1 MDGRSP
7 ARLKTSHCS
16 IESSRETR
24 LTSRLRARWSRRWSR
39 GSETTPNLQLLTPKI
54 RSALWRLGIGR
65 WELTL
70 SSSCW
75 RVDDLPILLHIDDEP
90 PAFRGFVQSACE
102 RADVRLAV
110 VRPLARAVGVMDD
123 HGQTGTRCRC
133 RPFEHLEV
141 AV

>member
-65 WELTL
+65 WELTVL
-70 SSSCW
+70 SSLW
-75 RVDDLPILLHIDDEP
+75 GAYALRITVHIDDELL
-90 PAFRGFVQSACE
+90 QIS
-102 RADVRLAV
+102 AV
-110 VRPLARAVGVMDD
+110 VDSSLGAPLLDD
-123 HGQTGTRCRC
+123 VH
-133 RPFEHLEV
+133 V
-141 AV
+141 